1 MHQKRFKKL
10 VPGNHIVASVM
21 IKFATVGYPPPP
33 PPLKE
38 KEKYK

>member
-10 VPGNHIVASVM
+10 VPGNHIVARAM
-21 IKFATVGYPPPP
+21 IKLEKEEYPPP